1 MVDGGV
7 KWYTMYMWW
16 EIVVYFERSI
26 QGRVGLNTYYNG
38 STRSG
43 RSSDQLE
50 TIKIMLIG
58 EYKHTLDPK
67 KRLSMP
73 SKWRKELGR
82 KLVVTRGL
90 DNCLFVYPLKQWQ
103 VITDKIGQLPLGQSD
118 TRSFNRFFLS
128 GAVEVE
134 VDSVGR
140 ILVPDFL
147 KEFAGLDGK
156 VTLAGIHDRVE
167 IWDEKK
173 WEEYKRRIESQADQL
188 AESLGAIGV
197 L

>member
-1 MVDGGV
+1 
-7 KWYTMYMWW
+7 
-16 EIVVYFERSI
+16 
-26 QGRVGLNTYYNG
+26 
-38 STRSG
+38 
-43 RSSDQLE
+43 
-50 TIKIMLIG
+50 MLIG

-73 SKWRKELGR
+73 SKWRKELGK

-90 DNCLFVYPLKQWQ
+90 DNCLFVYPQKEWQ
-103 VITDKIGQLPLGQSD
+103 TITKKVGQLPLGQAD
-118 TRSFNRFFLS
+118 TRGFNRFFLS

-147 KEFAGLDGK
+147 KDFAGLGTK
-156 VTLAGIHDRVE
+156 VVLAGIYDRVE
-167 IWDEKK
+167 IWAENK

-188 AESLGAIGV
+188 AEKLGEVGV

>member
-1 MVDGGV
+1 
-7 KWYTMYMWW
+7 
-16 EIVVYFERSI
+16 
-26 QGRVGLNTYYNG
+26 
-38 STRSG
+38 
-43 RSSDQLE
+43 
-50 TIKIMLIG
+50 MLIG

-67 KRLSMP
+67 KRLSLP

-82 KLVVTRGL
+82 ELVITRGL
-90 DNCLFVYPLKQWQ
+90 DNCLFVYPLPEWQ
-103 VITDKIGQLPLGQSD
+103 KITEKIGQLPLGQAD

-147 KEFAGLDGK
+147 KDFAGLETK
-156 VTLAGIHDRVE
+156 VVLAGIYDRVE
-167 IWDEKK
+167 IWAENK
-173 WEEYKRRIESQADQL
+173 WEDYKRQIEGQADQL
-188 AESLGAIGV
+188 AEKLGEVGV

>member
-1 MVDGGV
+1 
-7 KWYTMYMWW
+7 
-16 EIVVYFERSI
+16 
-26 QGRVGLNTYYNG
+26 
-38 STRSG
+38 
-43 RSSDQLE
+43 
-50 TIKIMLIG
+50 MLIG

-67 KRLSMP
+67 KRLSLP

-82 KLVVTRGL
+82 KLVITRGL
-90 DNCLFVYPLKQWQ
+90 DNCLFVYPLREWEK
-103 VITDKIGQLPLGQSD
+103 ITEKIGQLPLGQAD

-147 KEFAGLDGK
+147 KDFATLGTA
-156 VTLAGIHDRVE
+156 VVLAGIHNRIE
-167 IWDEKK
+167 IWDETA
-173 WEEYKRRIESQADQL
+173 WTSYKRKIETQADAL
-188 AESLGAIGV
+188 AEKLGEIGV

>member
-1 MVDGGV
+1 
-7 KWYTMYMWW
+7 
-16 EIVVYFERSI
+16 
-26 QGRVGLNTYYNG
+26 
-38 STRSG
+38 
-43 RSSDQLE
+43 
-50 TIKIMLIG
+50 MLIG
-58 EYKHTLDPK
+58 EYKHTLDSK

-73 SKWRKELGR
+73 SKWRKELGT

-90 DNCLFVYPLKQWQ
+90 DNCLFVYPQKEWQ
-103 VITDKIGQLPLGQSD
+103 KITEKIGQLPLGQAD

-147 KEFAGLDGK
+147 KDFANLKTK
-156 VTLAGIHDRVE
+156 VVLAGIYDRVE
-167 IWDEKK
+167 IWAENK
-173 WEEYKRRIESQADQL
+173 WEDYKRRIETQADQL
-188 AESLGAIGV
+188 AEKLGEIGV